1 MLMWLFVL
9 LVAPLVTGFLAR
21 LVRRRS
27 HAELVNVV
35 GALVMLAVGLTVVL
49 DVVANGPLVAADGIL
64 RVDALSALLL
74 LVIVGVGAITAIYSV
89 GYLRH
94 DLAHGETEVDQIGWY
109 YLGLHTFLWTMLAAV
124 VVDNLGMLWVAVE
137 ATTLASALLVGFY
150 RSKSALEAAWKY
162 LILCTVGITFALFGL
177 LMMYKATD
185 LVLGERGAT
194 LSWTALVEVA
204 PRLDPGLM
212 KLAFVFIVIGFG
224 AKAGFAPLHA
234 WLPDAHSQAPSPIS
248 ALLSGVLLNCAL
260 YGILRLLPIVN
271 VSVGPDLA
279 HNLLVGFGLLSV
291 GIALPFMLVQRDLK
305 RLLAYSSV
313 EHIGLIAVA
322 VGLGGSLALYV
333 GLLHLLNH
341 AITKP
346 FLFLA
351 AGDLVQRYGTRRMH
365 AIRGAVRA
373 VPVGGPAF
381 LLGAFA
387 IAGLPPSGVFVSEL
401 GIVMASFGS
410 GSYVVGI
417 ALLALLAIVFAGICA
432 HVIPLAF
439 GRPARPLEPAK
450 PRPTTAL
457 SLAPLAIGVVGLGL
471 WVPPWLSSA
480 IEQAAAVVA
489 TGGVR

>member
-1 MLMWLFVL
+1 
-9 LVAPLVTGFLAR
+9 
-21 LVRRRS
+21 
-27 HAELVNVV
+27 
-35 GALVMLAVGLTVVL
+35 
-49 DVVANGPLVAADGIL
+49 VVAAGGIL

-74 LVIVGVGAITAIYSV
+74 LVIVGVGTIAAIYSV

-94 DLAHGETEVDQIGWY
+94 DVVHGETSGDQVGWY
-109 YLGLHTFLWTMLAAV
+109 YLGLHAFLWTMLSAV
-124 VVDNLGMLWVAVE
+124 LVDNLGLLWVAVE

-150 RSKSALEAAWKY
+150 RTRPALEAAWKY

-177 LMMYKATD
+177 LMTYKATD
-185 LVLGERGAT
+185 LVLGEQGAT
-194 LSWTALVEVA
+194 LNWTALLAVA

-271 VSVGPDLA
+271 VSVGPDLS

-291 GIALPFMLVQRDLK
+291 GVALPFMLVQRDLK

-313 EHIGLIAVA
+313 EHIGLITVA

-346 FLFLA
+346 LLFFA
-351 AGDLVQRYGTRRMH
+351 AGELVQRYGTRRMH

-373 VPVGGPAF
+373 LPVGGPIF

-387 IAGLPPSGVFVSEL
+387 IAGLPPSGIFLSEL

-410 GSYVVGI
+410 GSYMVGI
-417 ALLALLAIVFAGICA
+417 VLMALLAVIFASICA
-432 HVIPLAF
+432 HVIPMAL

-450 PRPTTAL
+450 PEPATAL
-457 SLAPLAIGVVGLGL
+457 SLAPLALGVVGLGL
-471 WVPPWLSSA
+471 WVPPWLSAA

-489 TGGVR
+489 TGGLR